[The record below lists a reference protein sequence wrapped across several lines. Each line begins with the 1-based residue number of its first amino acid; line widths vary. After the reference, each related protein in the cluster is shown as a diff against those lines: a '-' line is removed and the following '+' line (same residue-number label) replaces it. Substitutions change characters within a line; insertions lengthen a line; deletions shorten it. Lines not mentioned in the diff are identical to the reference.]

1 MDESTPWW
9 NLGVIGLRL
18 VDLVV
23 RYALVFALTLWATD
37 ASLPGDPGILRG
49 WPSFALVIGAPS
61 LLISF
66 VYGLANT
73 RTGMAFRGPLV
84 GLLMLPLWFLLF
96 FPPLLLFPAAGQ
108 VVFALWVMRAPL
120 LGPSQLRRHG
130 RAALTVV
137 AGLPQALSRYIRR
150 AAP

>member
-1 MDESTPWW
+1 MDASTPWR
-9 NLGVIGLRL
+9 NLGVIGLRF

-23 RYALVFALTLWATD
+23 RYALVFALTLWAME
-37 ASLPGDPGILRG
+37 ASLPGEPGILQD
-49 WPSFALVIGAPS
+49 WASFALVIGAPS

-84 GLLMLPLWFLLF
+84 GLLMLPLWFLFF
-96 FPPLLLFPAAGQ
+96 FPPLLLFPATGH

-130 RAALTVV
+130 RVALAVV
-137 AGLPQALSRYIRR
+137 AGSPRTLARFFRR
-150 AAP
+150 GAS